1 MRVWTGMIAALAA
14 WCAAAAVVVAQ
25 TAPSASADGPTID
38 DAKAALDAGDYR
50 EALERTG
57 RVLNRDEAT
66 LTDADRFQLLMIRGK
81 AMTARQ
87 VWDAA
92 ERTFDQAVELAPTEA
107 DRIRAMANRSLL
119 RFARGG
125 TLDVGGPGGDQ
136 RIDLSDLG
144 QHDRAARV
152 LLDGQLRDLR
162 PKVDQAAGARNLV
175 PILDLLPRVI
185 DLYALEMAS
194 TGKSEQT
201 DLLFTKLGDRAHELM
216 TDEVRAVGRRVGGI
230 RSTANNLVT
239 RGQYVNPSG
248 VTTRQKDA
256 LREDGRYLERISA
269 AARQARQIATQIG
282 RDAGRWDQVVLRAEE
297 IADTAAGLL
306 ERGY

>member
-1 MRVWTGMIAALAA
+1 MTRA
-14 WCAAAAVVVAQ
+14 
-25 TAPSASADGPTID
+25 
-38 DAKAALDAGDYR
+38 
-50 EALERTG
+50 
-57 RVLNRDEAT
+57 
-66 LTDADRFQLLMIRGK
+66 DADRFQLLMIRGK

-162 PKVDQAAGARNLV
+162 PKVDQAA
-175 PILDLLPRVI
+175 D
-185 DLYALEMAS
+185 
-194 TGKSEQT
+194 
-201 DLLFTKLGDRAHELM
+201 
-216 TDEVRAVGRRVGGI
+216 VR
-230 RSTANNLVT
+230 
-239 RGQYVNPSG
+239 
-248 VTTRQKDA
+248 
-256 LREDGRYLERISA
+256 
-269 AARQARQIATQIG
+269 
-282 RDAGRWDQVVLRAEE
+282 
-297 IADTAAGLL
+297 
-306 ERGY
+306 